1 MAYDLEKQEKIDD
14 LKAWW
19 QEHGKLVILGVVV
32 FVLAVGGFQGWRYYR
47 DGQALAAGTLYEQ
60 LAQAERTGDR
70 KKVWEIA
77 DQIVSKHGSTPYAVF
92 GALSAARASFEV
104 ADLPKAKL
112 HLEWVMERARQD
124 PVRDIARLRLAAVLL
139 DEKNH
144 AEALKLVETRPV
156 ESMAGLYADLRGDIL
171 LAQGNAVEAR
181 SAYQLA
187 LDKSE
192 AASTYR
198 ATIQLKLDALGEVKP
213 AAATPAAK

>member
-1 MAYDLEKQEKIDD
+1 MAYDLEEQEKIDE

-19 QEHGKLVILGVVV
+19 QEHGRLVILGVVV
-32 FVLAVGGFQGWRYYR
+32 FVVALGGFQGWRYYR
-47 DGQALAAGTLYEQ
+47 DSQALAAGTLYEQ

-77 DQIVSKHGSTPYAVF
+77 DQIVANYGSTPYAVF

-104 ADLPKAKL
+104 ADLAKAKS
-112 HLEWVMERARQD
+112 HLAWAMQHARQD
-124 PVRDIARLRLAAVLL
+124 QIRDMARLRLAVVLL
-139 DEKNH
+139 DEKNQ
-144 AEALKLVETRPV
+144 EALKLVETRPV
-156 ESMAGLYADLRGDIL
+156 ESMTGLYADLRGDIL

-198 ATIQLKLDALGEVKP
+198 ATIQLKLDALGE
-213 AAATPAAK
+213 ATPAVR